1 MAGMS
6 NHVFPSLPNRVW
18 PIERESVWVNPQTET
33 SANGR
38 EFTTTQETYP
48 RLRYSFGYAGL
59 VKADIDT
66 LLDFW
71 STHKGKTDSF
81 LFEDPLDKTVTLE
94 PIGTGNGAVTAWQ
107 LGRSRS
113 SGPASFLQPI
123 FDLNG
128 APLIYVAGTL
138 RTSGYTV
145 SATGML
151 TFTTAPT
158 SGQAIAWS
166 GNFYH
171 RCRFDMGDMTAS
183 QFTQTLHRAKVQI
196 ITRKP

>member
-1 MAGMS
+1 MGAMS

-18 PIERESVWVNPQTET
+18 PIERESVWFAPQKDD

-38 EFTTTQETYP
+38 EFTLTQETYP
-48 RLRYSFGYAGL
+48 RTRFSFSYAGMDKASISTL
-59 VKADIDT
+59 V
-66 LLDFW
+66 DFW
-71 STHKGKTDSF
+71 NTHRGRVDSF
-81 LFEDPLDKTVTLE
+81 LFEDPEDKAVTLE
-94 PIGTGNGAVTAWQ
+94 TIGTGNGAVTAWQ

-113 SGPASFLQPI
+113 SGPVAFLQPI

-128 APLIYVAGTL
+128 APSIYVAGVL

-145 SATGML
+145 SSTGLL
-151 TFTTAPT
+151 TFTTPPT

-183 QFTQTLHRAKVQI
+183 QFTQTLHKSKVQI

>member
-1 MAGMS
+1 M
-6 NHVFPSLPNRVW
+6 
-18 PIERESVWVNPQTET
+18 WVTPQTET

-48 RLRYSFGYAGL
+48 RTRFSFGYAGMT
-59 VKADIDT
+59 KADIST

-71 STHKGKTDSF
+71 NTHKAKTDSF
-81 LFEDPLDKTVTLE
+81 LFEDPEDKTVTLE
-94 PIGTGNGAVTAWQ
+94 TVGSANGSVLSWQ

-113 SGPASFLQPI
+113 SGPVAFLQPI

-128 APLIYVAGTL
+128 APLIYVGGVL

-158 SGQAIAWS
+158 SGQVAWS
-166 GNFYH
+166 GGFYH

-183 QFTQTLHRAKVQI
+183 QFTQTLHKSKVQI